1 MTKQEI
7 QNQIDKLEKALK
19 SPAMSDQFRENFEE
33 QIKNLK
39 KKLDTAEEESK
50 KPSEKKDGMVKVKT
64 ITILWAEGNQSNY
77 PKFPKSFKTWK
88 EANDVVKKIYDDNKE
103 SGAEGYN
110 KSKFQIQWEDG
121 EDYEGRLDVSEKE
134 DNPYKSSNV
143 IGEHV
148 RDWLT
153 YLMSEPKTSNEDK
166 QEIMD
171 FLAKYDLGLV
181 TKAKPSVEKSKEEK
195 TPAKEKIETPS
206 SSEKKKKSVPLPD
219 EMVKK
224 DEYDCDELIRKAKE
238 RKAKAQ
244 ERAKLPKKSEA
255 TKNKEKIE
263 TVFENVQERVKSDD
277 ITKAELLKLIKE
289 TEELLKVLRA
299 SLAKLK

>member
-39 KKLDTAEEESK
+39 KKLETAEDDPK
-50 KPSEKKDGMVKVKT
+50 KSSEKKDGMVKVKT

-77 PKFPKSFKTWK
+77 PKFPQSYKTWK
-88 EANDVVKKIYDDNKE
+88 EANDIVKKIFDDFSE
-103 SGAEGYN
+103 SGGEGYN
-110 KSKFQIQWEDG
+110 KAKFQIKWEDG

-143 IGEHV
+143 IGVHV

-153 YLMSEPKTSNEDK
+153 YLLSEPKTSNEDK

-171 FLAKYDLGLV
+171 FLAKYDLGLEQ
-181 TKAKPSVEKSKEEK
+181 KAKASVEKPKSEK
-195 TPAKEKIETPS
+195 APEKNVSTDT
-206 SSEKKKKSVPLPD
+206 KKKKSVPLP
-219 EMVKK
+219 EQMVKQ

-244 ERAKLPKKSEA
+244 ARAKLPKKSEA

>member
-19 SPAMSDQFRENFEE
+19 SPAMSEQFRENFEE

-39 KKLDTAEEESK
+39 KKLETAEDDSK
-50 KPSEKKDGMVKVKT
+50 KSSEKKDGIVKVKS

-77 PKFPKSFKTWK
+77 PKFPQSYKTWK
-88 EANDVVKKIYDDNKE
+88 EANDVVKKIYDDFSE
-103 SGAEGYN
+103 SEGEGYN
-110 KSKFQIQWEDG
+110 KAKFQIKWEDG

-134 DNPYKSSNV
+134 DNPYKSNNV

-171 FLAKYDLGLV
+171 FLAKYDLGL
-181 TKAKPSVEKSKEEK
+181 ASKPKTSVEKPKEEK
-195 TPAKEKIETPS
+195 SPEKPASTDT
-206 SSEKKKKSVPLPD
+206 KKKKSVPLPD

-244 ERAKLPKKSEA
+244 ARAKLPKKSEA

-289 TEELLKVLRA
+289 TEELLKVLRT